1 MFNKDETE
9 IYGFREIGVYAE
21 SIEDLILNG
30 EGSNLKYI
38 ISNNQ
43 KTFYYPFV
51 DDVYHNEKNFPY
63 LIKVFDS
70 DEYGYQK
77 LKIKV
82 FEIDYEKFNELIN
95 D

>member
-1 MFNKDETE
+1 MINKDETGK
-9 IYGFREIGVYAE
+9 YGFKEIGVYAE

-30 EGSNLKYI
+30 EGSNLKYL

-43 KTFYYPFV
+43 KTFFYPFV

-63 LIKVFDS
+63 HIKVFDS
-70 DEYGYQK
+70 DKHGYQK